1 MNLRRGLITAF
12 LIFICFLLQC
22 TVFRALA
29 FGGIVPNLL
38 IVLAASFGFM
48 RGEKTGL
55 LIGFVCG
62 LLVDIFFGN
71 TIGFYALL
79 YMYIGYM
86 NGKFCIIFYPQD
98 IKLPIA
104 LILGSDLFYGFI
116 CYVIL
121 FLLRSRFDFG
131 YYFREYH
138 PAGDR
143 LYDRRHHIFIPAHSL
158 DQYELGA
165 HRTKEWKEVCLT
177 IYWNV

>member
-1 MNLRRGLITAF
+1 MNIKLKLKRGLITAL

-22 TVFRALA
+22 TVFRSLA

-38 IVLAASFGFM
+38 IVLTASFGFM

-55 LIGFVCG
+55 LIGFFCG

-71 TIGFYALL
+71 TIGFYGLL

-86 NGKFCIIFYPQD
+86 NGKFCTIFYPQD

-116 CYVIL
+116 CYVIM
-121 FLLRSRFDFG
+121 FLLRSRFDLG
-131 YYFREYH
+131 YYFLNIILPEII
-138 PAGDR
+138 R
-143 LYDRRHHIFIPAHSL
+143 LLLLFFYIRSFSGLIPVWSA
-158 DQYELGA
+158 
-165 HRTKEWKEVCLT
+165 V
-177 IYWNV
+177 N

>member
-48 RGEKTGL
+48 
-55 LIGFVCG
+55 
-62 LLVDIFFGN
+62 VDIFFGN

-131 YYFREYH
+131 YYFVNIILPEIVYTIVVTIF
-138 PAGDR
+138 
-143 LYDRRHHIFIPAHSL
+143 LYPLILWINTSL
-158 DQYELGA
+158 ERIELRSG
-165 HRTKEWKEVCLT
+165 KKFV
-177 IYWNV
+177 

>member
-79 YMYIGYM
+79 YMYI
-86 NGKFCIIFYPQD
+86 FYPQD

-131 YYFREYH
+131 YYFVNIILPEIVYTIVVTIF
-138 PAGDR
+138 
-143 LYDRRHHIFIPAHSL
+143 LYPLILWINTSL
-158 DQYELGA
+158 ERIELRSG
-165 HRTKEWKEVCLT
+165 KKFV
-177 IYWNV
+177 